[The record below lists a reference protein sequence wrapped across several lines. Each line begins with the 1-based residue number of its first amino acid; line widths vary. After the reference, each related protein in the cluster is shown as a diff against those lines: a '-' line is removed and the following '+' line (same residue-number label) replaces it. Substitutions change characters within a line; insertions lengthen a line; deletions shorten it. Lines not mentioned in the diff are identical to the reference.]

1 MKIHPYIR
9 ARCVAFHLE
18 IQKRHKQKALSF
30 RNFLAIETVV
40 HE

>member
-18 IQKRHKQKALSF
+18 IQKRHKQNVLSF